1 MRTVKLQTMSTG
13 SLMLVN
19 PSTVHGPTYM
29 VYAIKNVPDAV
40 TDSHVMRHVNSLC
53 LAHSLHDA
61 DAWTMEWADIERLP
75 PWSVVNRYNGSA
87 ARQEW

>member
-19 PSTVHGPTYM
+19 PGVAHGPTYM
-29 VYAIKNVPDAV
+29 VYAINGVPDAV

-53 LAHSLHDA
+53 LAHSLYDA
-61 DAWTMEWADIERLP
+61 GAWIMEWADIERLP

-87 ARQEW
+87 V

>member
-19 PSTVHGPTYM
+19 PGVVYGPTYM

-61 DAWTMEWADIERLP
+61 DAWTMEWADIADLP
-75 PWSVVNRYNGSA
+75 PWSVVNGYNGSA
-87 ARQEW
+87 V